1 MNSLSPNLFVKDIT
15 QTITF
20 YKQLGFQLTMTVP
33 AEDEEFVWAMMTNGS
48 VTFMFQTF
56 ASLAEDLPEISRND
70 GGSLLFYVN
79 TTGLLVFFEEIK
91 DKVTVLKGLE
101 KTFYGATEF
110 SILDNNGFVL
120 TFAED
125 IK

>member
-1 MNSLSPNLFVKDIT
+1 MESLSPNIFVYDMN

-20 YKQLGFQLTMTVP
+20 YKKLGFEVAMSVP
-33 AEDEEFVWAMMTNGS
+33 EQGNFAWVMMANGS

-56 ASLAEDLPEISRND
+56 DSLENELPEIKRST
-70 GGSLLFYVN
+70 GGPLLFYIKTKN
-79 TTGLLVFFEEIK
+79 IRGFFEQLQQQQ
-91 DKVTVLKGLE
+91 VTILKGLE

-110 SILDNNGFVL
+110 SIADNNGFVL

-125 IK
+125 E